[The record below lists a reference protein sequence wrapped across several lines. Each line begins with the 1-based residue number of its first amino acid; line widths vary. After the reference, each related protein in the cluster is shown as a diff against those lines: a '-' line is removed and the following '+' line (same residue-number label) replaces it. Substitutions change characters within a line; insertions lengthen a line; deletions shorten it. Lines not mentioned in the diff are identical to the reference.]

1 MYLYTIKT
9 MAALLPLLA
18 MGIPALLSGVSG
30 IMGIADQAKKLRGGR
45 LRRMHHKRGGRVH
58 HIRRRIHMRRRKLGR
73 GVAANILG
81 SIPVLGSILG
91 PIVSAMGGRV
101 RRRHHKRMRGHGL
114 SPMYYTRPYV
124 GMGMRRHHKR
134 MRHRKRGHGLS
145 PMYYTRPYVGMG
157 MLGPLGSHVLAKY
170 GRGLLAPAGGYKPYI
185 GGTVRKGHYRKIR
198 GRGARIRVRPTL
210 IMYKKKSL

>member
-124 GMGMRRHHKR
+124 GMGM
-134 MRHRKRGHGLS
+134 
-145 PMYYTRPYVGMG
+145 
-157 MLGPLGSHVLAKY
+157 LGPLGSHVLAKY